1 MKKLMS
7 VLLALALV
15 LAMVPVA
22 ASAADGDVAQVG
34 NNTYP
39 TLQAAV
45 EALDENGSTITLL
58 ADVELSKQVTLP
70 ANTTLDGDDH
80 TISVA
85 DSVNAWSSENSSKY
99 MLLCTG
105 TNTTIQNVT
114 VDAEGNAYGC
124 IQFYATTGGKV
135 ENVTLKNAQQ
145 LGLLVNASQV
155 TATGTLTLAGNGWG
169 DVINVGWG
177 SGIPET
183 ATESSFTATNATLVG
198 VSSIYSDSSDVQNAG
213 EDGSDKFEVNAKD
226 FEPAED
232 GSHNYTRPV
241 ADFNGTKY
249 PSLQAA
255 IDAAAASADGDTI
268 TLLDN
273 ITAEDVE
280 DAGNGTAAFTI
291 PAGVTLDGAGHT
303 ITASATWTDTNH
315 PILGVTSGAQDVT
328 TTIQNLTIV
337 GNEKSGHGINVW
349 SAEGAA
355 AKTTVAIEGVAIQ
368 NCGTAGMV
376 VNNSIVTASGL
387 QTSGNAW
394 GAVNVDK
401 GSAFTLTGTNELA
414 ENVQVYS
421 EDAGEEDGSKIT
433 TDLTP
438 VTGVGDTLKGYTYY
452 TSDVSKLG
460 EATITTDEVT
470 TVYEKV
476 EDAIS
481 QAKEG
486 ETVTLTKDVAVEA
499 PISIGKGVTLDGNG
513 KTITYAGE
521 KKETNPSVLILANS
535 GADNVTVK
543 NVTLDTN
550 GNLKHGVEFF
560 ATDKGTLSGVTVNG
574 GSGTSVQ
581 VNGSTGFT
589 IENCVL
595 NPNDGAYAN
604 IEYCL
609 SESAQNAGGTTP
621 SMTIENV
628 TFDSTA
634 TYEVWADA
642 TTVEKIKEELK
653 KAGVK
658 NPTDADVKKAI
669 SENVT
674 TENSDSVT
682 ITVGLDDSN
691 TETITKPSTKP
702 STPGGTPS
710 EPEEPTWPFTDVTEG
725 DDWFYGAVAYVYE
738 NGIMAGTDETTFE
751 PYMELD
757 RAMAAQLLYNL
768 EGKPVVTGES
778 PFEDVAG
785 SHWAVDAITWA
796 AQNDIVAGIGGDLY
810 DPDSNVTREQFAQM
824 LYNYAKYKGYDLTAT
839 GDLSQFP
846 DAGSISSWAETALS
860 WANGNGLI
868 NGHENG
874 TIDSKGSTI
883 RAQAASIMA
892 NFEQNVA
899 K

>member
-45 EALDENGSTITLL
+45 EALDENGGAITLL
-58 ADVELSKQVTLP
+58 ADVELSEQVTLP
-70 ANTTLDGDDH
+70 ANTTLNGADH

-85 DSVNAWSSENSSKY
+85 DDVTWSDANGSQY
-99 MLLCTG
+99 MLLCSG
-105 TNTTIQNVT
+105 DGITIEDVT
-114 VDAEGNAYGC
+114 VDAEGVAYGC
-124 IQFYATTGGKV
+124 VQFYASKEGTLTD
-135 ENVTLKNAQQ
+135 VTLKNAQE

-198 VSSIYSDSSDVQNAG
+198 VSSIYSDEDDVENAG
-213 EDGSDKFEVNAKD
+213 ENGSSKFTISADGFTEEESEGTVT
-226 FEPAED
+226 
-232 GSHNYTRPV
+232 YTRPV
-241 ADFNGTKY
+241 ADFNGTKC

-255 IDAAAASADGDTI
+255 IDAAAASADGGTI

-273 ITAEDVE
+273 ITAEE
-280 DAGNGTAAFTI
+280 STGGNGTAAYTI

-328 TTIQNLTIV
+328 TTIQNLTIE
-337 GNEKSGHGINVW
+337 GNGKSGHGINVW
-349 SAEGAA
+349 NANN
-355 AKTTVAIEGVAIQ
+355 VAINDVKIY
-368 NCGTAGMV
+368 NCDTAGV
-376 VNNSIVTASGL
+376 VINNSTVTANGL

-421 EDAGEEDGSKIT
+421 EDAGEEDGDSKIT
-433 TDLTP
+433 VEGLKM
-438 VTGVGDTLKGYTYY
+438 VKSYNSGEGSVLKGYTYY

-460 EATITTDEVT
+460 EGYNEKTN
-470 TVYEKV
+470 TVYEDI
-476 EDAIS
+476 EDAIA
-481 QAKEG
+481 QAQAGDTIVLTKNAEVETPITLDKSITIKG
-486 ETVTLTKDVAVEA
+486 EENVTLTYKANNQSAEGTFITVTGKDVTLRDI
-499 PISIGKGVTLDGNG
+499 IS
-513 KTITYAGE
+513 
-521 KKETNPSVLILANS
+521 
-535 GADNVTVK
+535 
-543 NVTLDTN
+543 DTN
-550 GNLKHGVEFF
+550 GKAKHGVQFYE
-560 ATDKGTLSGVTVNG
+560 TTGGKLDGVTING
-574 GSGTSVQ
+574 GTFTSVL
-581 VNGSTGFT
+581 VNGSTE
-589 IENCVL
+589 IEITDCIL
-595 NPNDGAYAN
+595 NPGENAYAH
-604 IEYCL
+604 IEY
-609 SESAQNAGGTTP
+609 GMGTG
-621 SMTIENV
+621 V
-628 TFDSTA
+628 
-634 TYEVWADA
+634 
-642 TTVEKIKEELK
+642 TTVPTMSIDNVNGSGDAPLIYVDKDTME
-653 KAGVK
+653 AVK
-658 NPTDADVKKAI
+658 N
-669 SENVT
+669 N
-674 TENSDSVT
+674 TE
-682 ITVGLDDSN
+682 GLDDATSEEILEAIN
-691 TETITKPSTKP
+691 GKIEGADLTLAEDGTIEGEETPDPVIPGGG
-702 STPGGTPS
+702 GGTPS
-710 EPEEPTWPFTDVTEG
+710 EPEEPAWPFTDVTEG
-725 DDWFYGAVAYVYE
+725 DDWFYDAVAYVYE
-738 NGIMAGTDETTFE
+738 NNIMAGTDETIFD
-751 PYMELD
+751 PFLELD
-757 RAMAAQLLYNL
+757 RAMAAQLFYNL
-768 EGKPVVTGES
+768 EGKPAVTGDS
-778 PFEDVAG
+778 TFTDVTSG
-785 SHWAVDAITWA
+785 HWAVDAITWA
-796 AQNDIVAGIGGDLY
+796 AENEVVAGIGEGLY

-874 TIDSKGSTI
+874 TIDPKGSTI

-892 NFEQNVA
+892 NFDQNVA